1 MERYQPTG
9 LKLGKNYTSASLH
22 SLPNV
27 SDQLSAYNNRLRRYK
42 VEEKGK
48 EVRSPCYQ
56 ISLLHEIVPNIVL
69 FTSELTK
76 MGGKRNKNYTNGL
89 FNGQILSNDVAW

>member
-1 MERYQPTG
+1 MERCQPTG
-9 LKLGKNYTSASLH
+9 LKLGKKYTSTSLH

-27 SDQLSAYNNRLRRYK
+27 SDQLSAYSNRLRRYK

-69 FTSELTK
+69 FTSELQKWEAKETRTIP
-76 MGGKRNKNYTNGL
+76 M
-89 FNGQILSNDVAW
+89 V